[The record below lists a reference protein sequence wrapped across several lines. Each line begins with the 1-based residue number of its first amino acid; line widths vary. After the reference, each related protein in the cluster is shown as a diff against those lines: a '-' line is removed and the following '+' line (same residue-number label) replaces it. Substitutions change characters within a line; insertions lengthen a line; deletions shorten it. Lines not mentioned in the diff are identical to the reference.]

1 MYILCFLLL
10 LSVVMAVYGLQAYKR
25 CKLLGC
31 NVMRAISDP
40 VFLISKDGEVM
51 KTYNEKIDRYIFHLN
66 PVVHERRANLNQWF
80 SEDSTRHILELI
92 GKVLKTKEEVETVVS
107 VNLEAGGTTQ
117 DKVRIFYFN
126 KSSVLLMIK
135 TVSVTNYEFEE
146 IKERNFLMEHI
157 LDNLPVATTV
167 KDITNSYK
175 YLIWNRKA
183 ESLYNLSRGNIVGE
197 NADVLSKEVAD
208 SFWRTDME
216 ATRKGTSDSIQHLHL
231 FDGKE
236 HILSMHKKLLY
247 YNGEAR
253 WLISSALDITELS
266 EKTRQLEEQTLQ
278 HRLLLETINLKFW
291 KWDLR
296 RKEIYLNGNLENGSK
311 CTVIKEEDYFSQIL
325 PEYRESIL
333 EGLRRIKNRE
343 LDYYAGEYRCVS
355 DDGKVHWREGFGAVY
370 KCDENGEPTVVI
382 GATHLI
388 DERKRLEI
396 QLWDAKEKA
405 EKANRVKSA
414 FLASMSHEIRTP
426 LNAIVGFSSI
436 LTHIES
442 EDERE
447 EYNKII
453 QRNNKLLLK
462 LVDDMLDVSKIEA
475 GHIDLCY
482 KWFNISKAIA
492 ESVEEWKDK
501 NEVKVRINGPKRE
514 WLVELDERRVRQLL
528 DNLLSNAIKYT
539 TKGYID
545 ITYEVNKQELK
556 LSVTDTGCGIPKNKL
571 STIFDRFEKLNSFAQ
586 GTGLGLSICK
596 SIVES
601 MGGIIGVDSEVGVGS
616 KFWVSLPCCSQLIE
630 GY

>member
-1 MYILCFLLL
+1 M
-10 LSVVMAVYGLQAYKR
+10 
-25 CKLLGC
+25 
-31 NVMRAISDP
+31 
-40 VFLISKDGEVM
+40 
-51 KTYNEKIDRYIFHLN
+51 
-66 PVVHERRANLNQWF
+66 
-80 SEDSTRHILELI
+80 
-92 GKVLKTKEEVETVVS
+92 
-107 VNLEAGGTTQ
+107 
-117 DKVRIFYFN
+117 
-126 KSSVLLMIK
+126 
-135 TVSVTNYEFEE
+135 
-146 IKERNFLMEHI
+146 
-157 LDNLPVATTV
+157 
-167 KDITNSYK
+167 
-175 YLIWNRKA
+175 
-183 ESLYNLSRGNIVGE
+183 
-197 NADVLSKEVAD
+197 
-208 SFWRTDME
+208 
-216 ATRKGTSDSIQHLHL
+216 
-231 FDGKE
+231 
-236 HILSMHKKLLY
+236 
-247 YNGEAR
+247 
-253 WLISSALDITELS
+253 
-266 EKTRQLEEQTLQ
+266 
-278 HRLLLETINLKFW
+278 
-291 KWDLR
+291 
-296 RKEIYLNGNLENGSK
+296 
-311 CTVIKEEDYFSQIL
+311 
-325 PEYRESIL
+325 
-333 EGLRRIKNRE
+333 
-343 LDYYAGEYRCVS
+343 DYYAGEYRCVS

-514 WLVELDERRVRQLL
+514 CLVELDERRVRQLL